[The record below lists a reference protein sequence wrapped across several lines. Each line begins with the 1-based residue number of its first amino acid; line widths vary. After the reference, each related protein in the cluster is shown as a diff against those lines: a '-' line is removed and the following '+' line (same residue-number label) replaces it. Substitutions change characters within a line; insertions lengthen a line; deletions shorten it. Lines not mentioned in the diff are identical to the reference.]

1 MGRSRRSRRSHEG
14 IYIIERLM
22 EIATKRK
29 SWTRAHRVL
38 LSSRGV
44 ERLASEVILNALSH
58 FFQYH
63 SQPGRQL
70 RAVIAQ
76 MREDGQG
83 QWTEAARK
91 RYGIPVKLWKNH
103 RLRAIVKD
111 ADPIEFLTSDSAYHQ
126 IAQIDGE
133 VIGEILADPTRRLDV
148 ARILKRK
155 PSPPQDTERA
165 IAGYTELA

>member
-1 MGRSRRSRRSHEG
+1 
-14 IYIIERLM
+14 
-22 EIATKRK
+22 
-29 SWTRAHRVL
+29 
-38 LSSRGV
+38 
-44 ERLASEVILNALSH
+44 
-58 FFQYH
+58 
-63 SQPGRQL
+63 
-70 RAVIAQ
+70 

-83 QWTEAARK
+83 EWTEAART